1 MRDLVKS
8 VPNSHSDWQNKIKE
22 FDKLKNEFQSIKNL
36 QRNKNKK
43 CWNDFRV
50 DTKEF
55 NTSKNNFYKNQKKEL
70 KKSIEMKKALIM
82 EIQKIIEENKIAE
95 NSSRVKAIQ
104 EEWKKIGYLP
114 RKISNSLWDE
124 FRPLIN
130 RFYDIL
136 KSGAINLSQEEQKTY
151 DDKTKFIDKLKFSKK
166 KYSVDDVDEF
176 FKSTISEWNS
186 LDSINLN
193 SNNILNNNLNKKINS
208 ILKSLDL
215 KNDEKDNLSF
225 ELEIELLKNN
235 SDEMNKKLQ
244 FIKRKISELE
254 DESNQFQNNLEFFSD
269 SSSDNPLFKN
279 VSTKINTINNKV
291 EFWRKRLNKIKKN
304 S

>member
-50 DTKEF
+50 VTKEF

-130 RFYDIL
+130 KFYDIL
-136 KSGAINLSQEEQKTY
+136 KSGAINLSQEEQ
-151 DDKTKFIDKLKFSKK
+151 
-166 KYSVDDVDEF
+166 
-176 FKSTISEWNS
+176 
-186 LDSINLN
+186 
-193 SNNILNNNLNKKINS
+193 
-208 ILKSLDL
+208 
-215 KNDEKDNLSF
+215 
-225 ELEIELLKNN
+225 
-235 SDEMNKKLQ
+235 
-244 FIKRKISELE
+244 
-254 DESNQFQNNLEFFSD
+254 
-269 SSSDNPLFKN
+269 
-279 VSTKINTINNKV
+279 
-291 EFWRKRLNKIKKN
+291 
-304 S
+304 